1 MIDEKPPRVGL
12 GVIKRAAAAAV
23 LIVLSTAGAV
33 SATVILEVKQ
43 IQQEFTAGGR
53 QLIDIPEV
61 TNVDPGRARTIM
73 ILGSDERYRAAKDE
87 KPRSDTIILL
97 RVDPRRNFIS
107 VLSIPRDLQTM
118 IPGYG
123 LDKING
129 AFEQGGPRLTV
140 RTVKQL
146 LSTPEDSFH
155 VNNVVIVDFGG
166 FQRAVNYIGGVYVD
180 VDRRYFNDNTGPGG
194 YAAIDLKPGY
204 QRLPGSD
211 SLDYVRYRHTD
222 DDFVRAAR
230 QQAFLRALKNQP
242 RIRDLLDFNRRHELA
257 RIFRRYIEVDRSLR
271 STRQVFSL
279 LKLAIAGVLDIR
291 EVRQVRFRA
300 GELREQAGLNGE
312 PISYITATPDQIG
325 ATVREFMRGPRRRS
339 SPASAARRRA
349 SASQSPAASKRS
361 AARRARRKRARRF
374 RFTQVG
380 GLQNAR
386 AAGETHAIAARRR
399 LDFPFYFPTRITSA
413 GSYAGTDPMRIY
425 SLRDEGG
432 KLHRAYR
439 LVLSTGKGVP
449 QYYGVQGTTWK
460 DPPILKGADA
470 IREVAGRKLRIYED
484 GRKVRMVA
492 WRTPKAVYW
501 ISNSLD
507 EDLTRDQML
516 AVAASL
522 KRRGQK

>member
-1 MIDEKPPRVGL
+1 MIDDKPPRVGL
-12 GVIKRAAAAAV
+12 GVIKRAAVAAV

-33 SATVILEVKQ
+33 SATVILDVKQ

-73 ILGSDERYRAAKDE
+73 ILGSDARYRAAKDE

-118 IPGYG
+118 VPGYG

-146 LSTPEDSFH
+146 LSTPGDPFH
-155 VNNVVIVDFGG
+155 INNVVIVDFGG

-180 VDRRYFNDNTGPGG
+180 VDRRYFNDHTGPGG
-194 YAAIDLKPGY
+194 YAAIDIQPGY

-230 QQAFLRALKNQP
+230 QQTFLRALKNQP
-242 RIRDLLDFNRRHELA
+242 RVRDLLDFNRRHELA
-257 RIFRRYIEVDRSLR
+257 KIFRRYIEVDRSLR

-279 LKLAIAGVLDIR
+279 LKLAIAGVLDIQ

-300 GELREQAGLNGE
+300 GEVNEQADAATGR
-312 PISYITATPDQIG
+312 PAISYITATPDQIAG
-325 ATVREFMRGPRRRS
+325 TVREFMRGPRRTPS
-339 SPASAARRRA
+339 SSSAASRRA
-349 SASQSPAASKRS
+349 SRS
-361 AARRARRKRARRF
+361 RRSSARRARHQRARRF
-374 RFTQVG
+374 RPSQVR

-399 LDFPFYFPTRITSA
+399 LNFSFYFPTRITSA

-425 SLRDEGG
+425 GLRDEAG
-432 KLHRAYR
+432 KIHRAYR
-439 LVLSTGKGVP
+439 LVISTGRGVP

-470 IREVAGRKLRIYED
+470 VRTIAGRKLRIYED
-484 GRKVRMVA
+484 GDKIRMVA
-492 WRTPKAVYW
+492 WRTPRAVYW

-516 AVAASL
+516 AVASSL
-522 KRRGQK
+522 RRLGQK

>member
-12 GVIKRAAAAAV
+12 GVIKRAAVAAV

-33 SATVILEVKQ
+33 SATVILDVKQ

-53 QLIDIPEV
+53 QLVDIPEV

-107 VLSIPRDLQTM
+107 VLSIPRDLQTV
-118 IPGYG
+118 IPGFG

-146 LSTPEDSFH
+146 LSTPGDPFH

-180 VDRRYFNDNTGPGG
+180 VDRRYFNDHTGPGG

-230 QQAFLRALKNQP
+230 QQSFLRALKNQP
-242 RIRDLLDFNRRHELA
+242 RVRDLLDFNRRHELA
-257 RIFRRYIEVDRSLR
+257 KIFRRYIEVDRSLR

-279 LKLAIAGVLDIR
+279 LKLAIAGVLDIQ
-291 EVRQVRFRA
+291 EVRQVRFRG
-300 GELREQAGLNGE
+300 GEVNQQADIATGQQ
-312 PISYITATPDQIG
+312 PISYVTATPDQI
-325 ATVREFMRGPRRRS
+325 ASTVREFMRGPRRSSSSSGASRRS
-339 SPASAARRRA
+339 SATGRA
-349 SASQSPAASKRS
+349 SG
-361 AARRARRKRARRF
+361 RRERRKRARRF
-374 RFTQVG
+374 RASQVR

-399 LDFPFYFPTRITSA
+399 LNFPFYFPTRITNA
-413 GSYAGTDPMRIY
+413 GGYAGTDPMRIY
-425 SLRDEGG
+425 GLRDEGG
-432 KLHRAYR
+432 RIHRAYR
-439 LVLSTGKGVP
+439 LVLSTGKDVP

-470 IREVAGRKLRIYED
+470 IRTVMGRKLRIYKD
-484 GRKVRMVA
+484 GEKTRMVA

-522 KRRGQK
+522 KRLGQK